1 MKTPKYVLIISLC
14 SLISIIE
21 ILQQKLYSWVA
32 FIKVMKSDPICTES
46 NVVKDVYL

>member
-1 MKTPKYVLIISLC
+1 MKTPKYLLIISL
-14 SLISIIE
+14 SIIE